1 MYRKNAKE
9 GEVTYSF
16 YIIKKKKQ
24 KKKQIGNLNTLG
36 PVIRNVGKY
45 FSSIQFKWFIEKKKK
60 SYLQNRQVF
69 YKI

>member
-1 MYRKNAKE
+1 MP
-9 GEVTYSF
+9 
-16 YIIKKKKQ
+16 KKVRSLTPSILFLKKTKKQ
-24 KKKQIGNLNTLG
+24 KTKKQIGNLNTLG